1 MFHPENKLRTSWD
14 FFVLAVTVLGAIVI
28 PLSVIFDFSS
38 STAASAL
45 LWVIPI
51 VFIADILVRFN
62 TGFHRLGKIVTRP
75 SNVALRYLKSWFA
88 LDLLAALPLGL
99 IVRAFVPEPGTLLVL
114 LSLNPLLKLIH
125 SGSALY
131 RIGGTRVNPAILRL
145 VLLVFWILLV
155 AHLVSCAWIMISG
168 NPENLQSAP
177 LYIRAFYWTITTLTT
192 IGYGDIVPTEPA
204 QTVFVIFIELL
215 GAAMYG
221 MIIGNIANLIAN
233 IDIAKSQYRD
243 KLDKI
248 NAFLNYRN
256 IPHDL
261 QQKINDYYNY
271 LWESRRGYDES
282 AVIEDLPFALKT
294 TVSLQI
300 NREIIE
306 KVPLFQTAG
315 EDLIREIVLNLT
327 PVVFTPGDL
336 IVTAGEVGFQMYFIS
351 QGSVDV
357 LSADE
362 QTVYATL
369 TAGQFFGE
377 ISLLLS
383 MPRTAT
389 IRAREY
395 CDLYR
400 LDKDTFDRVI
410 QRYPDFAER
419 INELA
424 EKRQA
429 ENEAIQRSKESES
442 KEKEIPE
449 QIEEIQAEYTADA
462 VSLRWNWVRDL
473 RYYEVMR
480 KNQDTG
486 KWFYVEKKL
495 LEPNITDPHPE
506 TDRPTIYRIRAIKT
520 SGPGAWSDPVEVEPE
535 PGDKQEPQE

>member
-1 MFHPENKLRTSWD
+1 
-14 FFVLAVTVLGAIVI
+14 
-28 PLSVIFDFSS
+28 
-38 STAASAL
+38 
-45 LWVIPI
+45 
-51 VFIADILVRFN
+51 
-62 TGFHRLGKIVTRP
+62 
-75 SNVALRYLKSWFA
+75 
-88 LDLLAALPLGL
+88 
-99 IVRAFVPEPGTLLVL
+99 
-114 LSLNPLLKLIH
+114 
-125 SGSALY
+125 
-131 RIGGTRVNPAILRL
+131 
-145 VLLVFWILLV
+145 
-155 AHLVSCAWIMISG
+155 
-168 NPENLQSAP
+168 
-177 LYIRAFYWTITTLTT
+177 
-192 IGYGDIVPTEPA
+192 
-204 QTVFVIFIELL
+204 
-215 GAAMYG
+215 
-221 MIIGNIANLIAN
+221 MIIGNIANLISH
-233 IDIAKSQYRD
+233 IDVAKSQYKD

-261 QQKINDYYNY
+261 QRKINDYYSY

-282 AVIEDLPFALKT
+282 AVIEDLPIALKT
-294 TVSLQI
+294 TVALQM

-306 KVPLFQTAG
+306 KVPLFQSAS

-327 PVVFTPGDL
+327 PVVFTPGDT

-377 ISLLLS
+377 IALLLS

-400 LDKDTFDRVI
+400 LDKDNFDRVI

-429 ENEAIQRSKESES
+429 ENEAIRQTKESES
-442 KEKEIPE
+442 KESEIPE
-449 QIEEIQAEYTADA
+449 EIEEIQAERTGGA

-473 RYYEVMR
+473 RHYEVVR
-480 KNQDTG
+480 RNPDTG
-486 KWFYVEKKL
+486 KWVYVEKNV
-495 LEPNITDPHPE
+495 LEPGITDPHPE
-506 TDRPTIYRIRAIKT
+506 TDRPTVYRIRAIKT
-520 SGPGAWSDPVEVEPE
+520 SGPGAWSDPVAIEPAPDE
-535 PGDKQEPQE
+535 HESEE

>member
-28 PLSVIFDFSS
+28 PLSVVFDFSS
-38 STAASAL
+38 STAAASL
-45 LWVIPI
+45 LWIIPA
-51 VFIADILVRFN
+51 VFIADILVQFN
-62 TGFHRLGKIVTRP
+62 TGFYRLGKTVTRP
-75 SNVALRYLKSWFA
+75 SSIALRYLKNWFI
-88 LDLLAALPLGL
+88 LDLLAALPLG
-99 IVRAFVPEPGTLLVL
+99 IVIRSFVSAPATALLL
-114 LSLNPLLKLIH
+114 LTLNPLLKLIH
-125 SGSALY
+125 SGTALY
-131 RIGGTRVNPAILRL
+131 RIGGTRINPAILRL
-145 VLLVFWILLV
+145 VLLAFWILLV
-155 AHLVSCAWIMISG
+155 AHLVSCGWILISG
-168 NPENLQSAP
+168 NPENLESVP

-192 IGYGDIVPTEPA
+192 IGYGDITPIGPV

-233 IDIAKSQYRD
+233 IDVAKSQYRE

-261 QQKINDYYNY
+261 QRKINDYYSY

-282 AVIEDLPFALKT
+282 AVIEDLPVALKT
-294 TVSLQI
+294 TVALQI
-300 NREIIE
+300 NREVIE

-327 PVVFTPGDL
+327 PVVFTPGDT

-377 ISLLLS
+377 IALLLS

-400 LDKDTFDRVI
+400 LDKDNFDRVI

-429 ENEAIQRSKESES
+429 ENEAIQKSKESES

-449 QIEEIQAEYTADA
+449 EIEEIQAEYTGDA

-480 KNQDTG
+480 KNPDTG
-486 KWFYVEKKL
+486 EWAYIEKKL

-506 TDRPTIYRIRAIKT
+506 TDRPTVYRIRAIKT
-520 SGPGAWSDPVEVEPE
+520 SGPGDWSNPVEIEPPP
-535 PGDKQEPQE
+535 PGEEEPQE

>member
-1 MFHPENKLRTSWD
+1 MFQPENKLRTSWD
-14 FFVLAVTVLGAIVI
+14 FFVLAITVLGAIEL
-28 PLSVIFDFSS
+28 PLSIVFNRSS
-38 STAASAL
+38 LASSAAV
-45 LWVIPI
+45 LWIVPI
-51 VFIADILVRFN
+51 VFVADMLVRFN
-62 TGFHRLGKIVTRP
+62 TGYYRLGKLVSKR
-75 SNVALRYLKSWFA
+75 SSVALRYLSGWFV
-88 LDLLAALPLGL
+88 LDLLAALPVGL
-99 IVRAFVPEPGTLLVL
+99 VLRLFVPSAGTGLLL
-114 LSLNPLLKLIH
+114 IGLNPLIKLIH
-125 SGSALY
+125 AGTSLY

-155 AHLVSCAWIMISG
+155 AHLVSSGWILISG
-168 NPENLQSAP
+168 NPANLAPVP

-192 IGYGDIVPTEPA
+192 IGYGDITPA
-204 QTVFVIFIELL
+204 GSVQTVFVIFIEFL

-233 IDIAKSQYRD
+233 IDVAKSQYRD

-256 IPHDL
+256 IPHQL
-261 QQKINDYYNY
+261 QRKINNYYNY

-282 AVIEDLPFALKT
+282 AVIADLPMALKT

-306 KVPLFQTAG
+306 KVPLFQTAS

-327 PVVFTPGDL
+327 PAVFTPGDT

-377 ISLLLS
+377 IALLLS

-400 LDKDTFDRVI
+400 LDKDNFDKVI

-424 EKRQA
+424 EKRKA
-429 ENEAIQRSKESES
+429 ESEAIQKSRESEQKES
-442 KEKEIPE
+442 EIPE
-449 QIEEIQAEYTADA
+449 QIEEIQAEYSGGA
-462 VSLRWNWVRDL
+462 VSLRWNWVREL
-473 RYYEVMR
+473 RHYEVIR
-480 KNQDTG
+480 KNAATG
-486 KWFYVEKKL
+486 KWVYLEKNA
-495 LEPNITDPHPE
+495 LEPSLTDPHPD
-506 TDRPTIYRIRAIKT
+506 TARATVYRIRAIKT
-520 SGPGAWSDPVEVEPE
+520 SGPGAWSDPVAVEPPPE
-535 PGDKQEPQE
+535 PEEPQQS

>member
-1 MFHPENKLRTSWD
+1 M
-14 FFVLAVTVLGAIVI
+14 LAITVLGAIEI
-28 PLSVIFDFSS
+28 PLSVVFNH
-38 STAASAL
+38 SAFAL
-45 LWVIPI
+45 SYAVLWIVPI
-51 VFIADILVRFN
+51 VFVADMLVRFN
-62 TGFHRLGKIVTRP
+62 TGYYRLGKLV
-75 SNVALRYLKSWFA
+75 SKHSSVALRYLSGWFV
-88 LDLLAALPLGL
+88 LDVLAALPVGL
-99 IVRAFVPEPGTLLVL
+99 VLRLFVPSAGIGVL
-114 LSLNPLLKLIH
+114 LIGLNPLIKLVH
-125 SGSALY
+125 SGMSLY

-155 AHLVSCAWIMISG
+155 AHLVSCGWILISG
-168 NPENLQSAP
+168 NPANLAPIP

-192 IGYGDIVPTEPA
+192 IGYGDITPA
-204 QTVFVIFIELL
+204 GSVQTVFVIFIEFL

-233 IDIAKSQYRD
+233 IDVAKSQYRE

-256 IPHDL
+256 IPHEL
-261 QQKINDYYNY
+261 QRKINNYYSY

-282 AVIEDLPFALKT
+282 AVIEDLPMALKT

-300 NREIIE
+300 NRTIIE
-306 KVPLFQTAG
+306 KVPLFQTAS

-327 PVVFTPGDL
+327 PAVFTPGDT

-377 ISLLLS
+377 IALLLS

-400 LDKDTFDRVI
+400 LDKDNFDRVI

-424 EKRQA
+424 EKRKA
-429 ENEAIQRSKESES
+429 ESEAIQKSQESEQKES
-442 KEKEIPE
+442 EIPE
-449 QIEEIQAEYTADA
+449 QIEEIQAEYSGGA

-473 RYYEVMR
+473 RHYEVIRR
-480 KNQDTG
+480 KADTG
-486 KWFYVEKKL
+486 KWVFVEKNA
-495 LEPNITDPHPE
+495 LEPSATDPHPD
-506 TDRPTIYRIRAIKT
+506 TDRSTVYRIRAIKT
-520 SGPGAWSDPVEVEPE
+520 SGPGPWSDPVTIEPPPEPE
-535 PGDKQEPQE
+535 ETEQS

>member
-1 MFHPENKLRTSWD
+1 MFHPENKLRTAWD
-14 FFVLAVTVLGAIVI
+14 FFVLGITVLGAIGF
-28 PLSVIFDFSS
+28 PLSVIFDSS
-38 STAASAL
+38 SSSAAAAL
-45 LWVIPI
+45 LWIIPL
-51 VFIADILVRFN
+51 VFTADILVQFN
-62 TGFHRLGKIVTRP
+62 TGYYRLGRTVTRR
-75 SNVALRYLKSWFA
+75 SSIALRYLKSWFA

-99 IVRAFVPEPGTLLVL
+99 IIGALVPDPGTALLLV
-114 LSLNPLLKLIH
+114 SLNPLLKLIH
-125 SGSALY
+125 SGATLY

-155 AHLVSCAWIMISG
+155 AHMVSCGWILISG
-168 NPENLQSAP
+168 NPEKLQPVP
-177 LYIRAFYWTITTLTT
+177 LYIRSFYWTITTLTT
-192 IGYGDIVPTEPA
+192 IGYGDITPTGPE

-233 IDIAKSQYRD
+233 IDVAKTQYRE

-261 QQKINDYYNY
+261 QRKINNYYSY

-282 AVIEDLPFALKT
+282 AVIEDLPVALKT

-327 PVVFTPGDL
+327 PVVFTPGDT
-336 IVTAGEVGFQMYFIS
+336 IVTAGEVGFQMFFIS

-362 QTVYATL
+362 RTVYATL

-377 ISLLLS
+377 IALLLS

-400 LDKDTFDRVI
+400 LDKENFDRVI

-419 INELA
+419 IHELA

-429 ENEAIQRSKESES
+429 ENEAMQRSKESGS

-449 QIEEIQAEYTADA
+449 QIEEIQAEYAGEA

-473 RYYEVMR
+473 RYYEVVR
-480 KNQDTG
+480 KNPHTG
-486 KWFYVEKKL
+486 KWVYIGKKL

-506 TDRPTIYRIRAIKT
+506 TDRPTVYRIRAIKT
-520 SGPGAWSDPVEVEPE
+520 SGSGDWSDPVEIEPPP
-535 PGDKQEPQE
+535 PGEEETQE

>member
-14 FFVLAVTVLGAIVI
+14 FFVLAVTLLGAIVI
-28 PLSVIFDFSS
+28 PLSLVFDLSS
-38 STAASAL
+38 SPAAASV
-45 LWVIPI
+45 LWIIPA
-51 VFIADILVRFN
+51 VFVADILIQFN
-62 TGFHRLGKIVTRP
+62 TAFYRLGRTVTRGG
-75 SNVALRYLKSWFA
+75 SIAVRYLKSWFVM
-88 LDLLAALPLGL
+88 DLLAALPLGL
-99 IVRAFVPEPGTLLVL
+99 IINSFIGDPGTALLLV
-114 LSLNPLLKLIH
+114 SLNPLLKLIH
-125 SGSALY
+125 SGTTLY
-131 RIGGTRVNPAILRL
+131 RIGGSRINPAILRL

-155 AHLVSCAWIMISG
+155 AHLVACGWIMITG
-168 NPENLQSAP
+168 NPQSLDSVP

-192 IGYGDIVPTEPA
+192 IGYGDITPA
-204 QTVFVIFIELL
+204 GSVQTVFVIFIELL

-233 IDIAKSQYRD
+233 IDVAKSQYKD

-256 IPHDL
+256 IPRDL
-261 QQKINDYYNY
+261 QRKINDYYSY

-282 AVIEDLPFALKT
+282 AVIEDLPMALKT
-294 TVSLQI
+294 TVALQI

-327 PVVFTPGDL
+327 PVVFTPGDT

-357 LSADE
+357 LSADK

-400 LDKDTFDRVI
+400 LDKDNFDRVI

-424 EKRQA
+424 EKRKA
-429 ENEAIQRSKESES
+429 ESEALQKTKESES

-449 QIEEIQAEYTADA
+449 EIEDIQAEYAGGA
-462 VSLRWNWVRDL
+462 VSLRWNWVREL
-473 RYYEVMR
+473 RHYEVIR
-480 KNQDTG
+480 RSPDTG
-486 KWFYVEKKL
+486 KWVYVEKNL

-506 TDRPTIYRIRAIKT
+506 TDRPTVYRIRAIKT
-520 SGPGAWSDPVEVEPE
+520 SGPGAWSAPLQIEPA
-535 PGDKQEPQE
+535 PADQEEAQE

>member
-28 PLSVIFDFSS
+28 PLSVVFDLSS
-38 STAASAL
+38 SPAAASV
-45 LWVIPI
+45 LWIIPA
-51 VFIADILVRFN
+51 VFIADILVQFN
-62 TGFHRLGKIVTRP
+62 TGFYRLGKTITRR
-75 SNVALRYLKSWFA
+75 SSIALRYLKSWFIP
-88 LDLLAALPLGL
+88 DLLAALPLGL
-99 IVRAFVPEPGTLLVL
+99 LINSFFPAPGTMLLLV
-114 LSLNPLLKLIH
+114 SLNPLIKLIH
-125 SGSALY
+125 SGATLY
-131 RIGGTRVNPAILRL
+131 RIGGNRINPAILRL

-155 AHLVSCAWIMISG
+155 AHLVSCGWILISG
-168 NPENLQSAP
+168 NPQNLDSVP

-192 IGYGDIVPTEPA
+192 IGYGDITPTGSV

-221 MIIGNIANLIAN
+221 MIIGNIANLISH
-233 IDIAKSQYRD
+233 IDVAKSQYKD

-261 QQKINDYYNY
+261 QRKINDYYSY

-282 AVIEDLPFALKT
+282 AVIEDLPIALKT
-294 TVSLQI
+294 TVALQM

-306 KVPLFQTAG
+306 KVPLFQSAS

-327 PVVFTPGDL
+327 PVVFTPGDT

-377 ISLLLS
+377 IALLLS

-400 LDKDTFDRVI
+400 LDKDNFDRVI

-429 ENEAIQRSKESES
+429 ENEAIHQTRENESKESE
-442 KEKEIPE
+442 IPE
-449 QIEEIQAEYTADA
+449 EIEEIQAERTGGA

-473 RYYEVMR
+473 RHYEVVR
-480 KNQDTG
+480 RNPDTG
-486 KWFYVEKKL
+486 KWVYVEKNV
-495 LEPNITDPHPE
+495 LEPGITDPHPE
-506 TDRPTIYRIRAIKT
+506 TDRPTVYRIRAIKT
-520 SGPGAWSDPVEVEPE
+520 SGPGAWSDPVAIEPAPDKHEPE
-535 PGDKQEPQE
+535 E

>member
-1 MFHPENKLRTSWD
+1 MFHPENKLRTTWD
-14 FFVLAVTVLGAIVI
+14 FFVLAVTVLGALVI
-28 PLSVIFDFSS
+28 PLSVVFDFSS
-38 STAASAL
+38 SAEAAAL
-45 LWVIPI
+45 LWFIPA
-51 VFIADILVRFN
+51 VFTADILVQFN
-62 TGFHRLGKIVTRP
+62 TGFYRLGRTVNRR
-75 SNVALRYLKSWFA
+75 SSVALRYLRSWFF

-99 IVRAFVPEPGTLLVL
+99 VFHLFIPAPGTVLLLV
-114 LSLNPLLKLIH
+114 SLNPLLKLVH
-125 SGSALY
+125 SGSTLY

-155 AHLVSCAWIMISG
+155 AHIVSCGWILISG
-168 NPENLQSAP
+168 NPANLEPGA

-192 IGYGDIVPTEPA
+192 IGYGDITPTGSV

-233 IDIAKSQYRD
+233 IDVAKTQYRD

-261 QQKINDYYNY
+261 QRKINDYYSY

-327 PVVFTPGDL
+327 PVVFTPGDT
-336 IVTAGEVGFQMYFIS
+336 IVIAGEVGFQMYFIS

-362 QTVYATL
+362 KTVYATL

-400 LDKDTFDRVI
+400 LDKENFDRVI

-429 ENEAIQRSKESES
+429 ENEAIQKARESES

-449 QIEEIQAEYTADA
+449 EIEEIQAEYTGEA

-473 RYYEVMR
+473 RHYEVVR
-480 KNQDTG
+480 RDPKTG
-486 KWFYVEKKL
+486 RWVYIERNA
-495 LEPNITDPHPE
+495 LEPSVTDPQPE
-506 TDRPTIYRIRAIKT
+506 TDRPTVYRIRAIKT
-520 SGPGAWSDPVEVEPE
+520 SGPGDWSSPVTVEP
-535 PGDKQEPQE
+535 PPQQEESEE

>member
-28 PLSVIFDFSS
+28 PLSLVFDLSS
-38 STAASAL
+38 SPAAASV
-45 LWVIPI
+45 LWIIPA
-51 VFIADILVRFN
+51 VFVADILVQFN
-62 TGFHRLGKIVTRP
+62 TAFYRLGKTVTRR
-75 SNVALRYLKSWFA
+75 SSIALRYLKSWFV

-99 IVRAFVPEPGTLLVL
+99 IINSFVAAPAIVL
-114 LSLNPLLKLIH
+114 LLISLNPLLKVIH
-125 SGSALY
+125 SGTALY
-131 RIGGTRVNPAILRL
+131 RIGGRRINPAILRL

-155 AHLVSCAWIMISG
+155 AHLVSCGWILISG
-168 NPENLQSAP
+168 NPQNLDSVP

-192 IGYGDIVPTEPA
+192 IGYGDITPA
-204 QTVFVIFIELL
+204 GSVQTVFVIFIELL

-233 IDIAKSQYRD
+233 IDVAKSQYKD

-248 NAFLNYRN
+248 NAFLNYRD
-256 IPHDL
+256 IPRDL
-261 QQKINDYYNY
+261 QRKINDYYSY

-282 AVIEDLPFALKT
+282 AVIEDLPIALKT
-294 TVSLQI
+294 TVALQI

-327 PVVFTPGDL
+327 PVVFTPGDT

-377 ISLLLS
+377 IALLLS

-400 LDKDTFDRVI
+400 LDKDNFDRVI

-424 EKRQA
+424 EKRKA
-429 ENEAIQRSKESES
+429 ESEAIQKTKESES

-449 QIEEIQAEYTADA
+449 EIEDIQAEYTGGA

-473 RYYEVMR
+473 RHYEVIR
-480 KNQDTG
+480 RNPYTG
-486 KWFYVEKKL
+486 KWEYVEKNL

-520 SGPGAWSDPVEVEPE
+520 SGPGAWSSPVEIEPA
-535 PGDKQEPQE
+535 PADQEDTQE

>member
-14 FFVLAVTVLGAIVI
+14 FFVLAITVLGAIVI
-28 PLSVIFDFSS
+28 PLSLVFDLSS
-38 STAASAL
+38 SPAAASV
-45 LWVIPI
+45 LWIIPA
-51 VFIADILVRFN
+51 VFVADIIVQFN
-62 TGFHRLGKIVTRP
+62 TAFYRLGRTVTRGG
-75 SNVALRYLKSWFA
+75 SIAVRYLKSWFVM
-88 LDLLAALPLGL
+88 DLLAALPLGL
-99 IVRAFVPEPGTLLVL
+99 IINSFVGDPGTALLLV
-114 LSLNPLLKLIH
+114 SLNPLLKLIH
-125 SGSALY
+125 SGTVLY
-131 RIGGTRVNPAILRL
+131 RIGGSRVNPAILRL

-155 AHLVSCAWIMISG
+155 AHLVSCGWIMISG
-168 NPENLQSAP
+168 NPQNLDSVP

-192 IGYGDIVPTEPA
+192 IGYGDITPA
-204 QTVFVIFIELL
+204 GSVQTVFVIFIELL

-233 IDIAKSQYRD
+233 IDVAKSQYKD

-256 IPHDL
+256 IPRDL
-261 QQKINDYYNY
+261 QRKINDYYSY

-282 AVIEDLPFALKT
+282 AVLGDLPIALKT
-294 TVSLQI
+294 TVALQI

-327 PVVFTPGDL
+327 PVVFTPGDT

-357 LSADE
+357 LSADK

-400 LDKDTFDRVI
+400 LDKDNFDRVI

-424 EKRQA
+424 EKRKA
-429 ENEAIQRSKESES
+429 ESEAIQKTKENES

-449 QIEEIQAEYTADA
+449 EIEDIQAEYAGGA
-462 VSLRWNWVRDL
+462 VSLRWNWVREL
-473 RYYEVMR
+473 RHYEVIR
-480 KNQDTG
+480 RSPDTG
-486 KWFYVEKKL
+486 KWVYVEKNL

-506 TDRPTIYRIRAIKT
+506 TDRPTVYRIRAIKT
-520 SGPGAWSDPVEVEPE
+520 SGPGAWSAPLQIEPA
-535 PGDKQEPQE
+535 PADQEDAQE

>member
-28 PLSVIFDFSS
+28 PLSLVFDLSS
-38 STAASAL
+38 SPAAASV
-45 LWVIPI
+45 LWIIPA
-51 VFIADILVRFN
+51 VFVADILVQFN
-62 TGFHRLGKIVTRP
+62 TAFYRLGRTVTRGG
-75 SNVALRYLKSWFA
+75 SIAVRYLKSWFVM
-88 LDLLAALPLGL
+88 DLLAALPLGL
-99 IVRAFVPEPGTLLVL
+99 IINSFVGDPGTALLL
-114 LSLNPLLKLIH
+114 ISLNPLLKLIH
-125 SGSALY
+125 SGTVLY
-131 RIGGTRVNPAILRL
+131 RIGGSRINPAILRL

-155 AHLVSCAWIMISG
+155 AHLVSCGWIMISG
-168 NPENLQSAP
+168 NPQNLDSVP

-192 IGYGDIVPTEPA
+192 IGYGDITPA
-204 QTVFVIFIELL
+204 GSVQTVFVIFIELL

-233 IDIAKSQYRD
+233 IDVAKSQYKD

-256 IPHDL
+256 IPRDL
-261 QQKINDYYNY
+261 QRKINDYYSY

-282 AVIEDLPFALKT
+282 AVLGDLPIALKT
-294 TVSLQI
+294 TVALQI

-327 PVVFTPGDL
+327 PVVFTPGDT

-357 LSADE
+357 LSADK

-400 LDKDTFDRVI
+400 LDKDNFDRVI

-424 EKRQA
+424 EKRKA
-429 ENEAIQRSKESES
+429 ESEAIQKTKESES

-449 QIEEIQAEYTADA
+449 EIEDIQAEYAGGA
-462 VSLRWNWVRDL
+462 VSLRWNWVREL
-473 RYYEVMR
+473 RHYEVIR
-480 KNQDTG
+480 RSPDTG
-486 KWFYVEKKL
+486 KWVYVEKNL

-506 TDRPTIYRIRAIKT
+506 TDRPTVYRIRAIKT
-520 SGPGAWSDPVEVEPE
+520 TGPGAWSAPLQIEP
-535 PGDKQEPQE
+535 PPADQEDAQE

>member
-28 PLSVIFDFSS
+28 PLAIIFGFSS
-38 STAASAL
+38 SRTADAL
-45 LWVIPI
+45 LWIIPA
-51 VFIADILVRFN
+51 VFIADILVQFN
-62 TGFHRLGKIVTRP
+62 TGFFRLGKVVSRRTSI
-75 SNVALRYLKSWFA
+75 ALRYLSSWFV
-88 LDLLAALPLGL
+88 LDLLAALPLGIL
-99 IVRAFVPEPGTLLVL
+99 IHGFVAEPGTALLL

-125 SGSALY
+125 SGTTLY

-155 AHLVSCAWIMISG
+155 AHMVSCGWILISG
-168 NPENLQSAP
+168 NPDSLESVP

-192 IGYGDIVPTEPA
+192 IGYGDITPTGPE

-233 IDIAKSQYRD
+233 IDVAKTQYRE

-261 QQKINDYYNY
+261 QRKINNYYNY
-271 LWESRRGYDES
+271 LWESRRGYEEA
-282 AVIEDLPFALKT
+282 AVIEDLPVALKS
-294 TVSLQI
+294 TVALQI

-327 PVVFTPGDL
+327 PVVFTPGDT
-336 IVTAGEVGFQMYFIS
+336 IVTAGEVGYQMYFIS

-377 ISLLLS
+377 IALLLS

-400 LDKDTFDRVI
+400 LDKDNFDQVI

-429 ENEAIQRSKESES
+429 ENEAIRKSKESEA
-442 KEKEIPE
+442 KEREIPE
-449 QIEEIQAEYTADA
+449 DIEDIQAEYAGEA
-462 VSLRWNWVRDL
+462 VTLRWNWVREL
-473 RYYEVMR
+473 RHYEVVR
-480 KNQDTG
+480 KNAETG
-486 KWFYVEKKL
+486 KWVYIERNL
-495 LEPNITDPHPE
+495 QEPNITDPNPDR
-506 TDRPTIYRIRAIKT
+506 DRPTLYRIRAIKT
-520 SGPGAWSDPVEVEPE
+520 SGPGNWSEPVTVQP
-535 PGDKQEPQE
+535 PPPQEEESQE

>member
-14 FFVLAVTVLGAIVI
+14 FFVLAVTVLGVIVI
-28 PLSVIFDFSS
+28 PLSVVFGLSS
-38 STAASAL
+38 SPAAASL
-45 LWVIPI
+45 LWIIPA
-51 VFIADILVRFN
+51 VFIADILVQFN
-62 TGFHRLGKIVTRP
+62 TGFYRLGKTITRR
-75 SNVALRYLKSWFA
+75 SSIALRYLKGWLV
-88 LDLLAALPLGL
+88 LDLIAALPLGL
-99 IVRAFVPEPGTLLVL
+99 IIRTFVPAPGIVLLLV
-114 LSLNPLLKLIH
+114 SLNPLLKLIH
-125 SGSALY
+125 SGTTLY

-155 AHLVSCAWIMISG
+155 AHLVSCGWILISG
-168 NPENLQSAP
+168 NPEKLETAP

-192 IGYGDIVPTEPA
+192 IGYGDITPSGSV

-233 IDIAKSQYRD
+233 IDIAKSQYKD

-256 IPHDL
+256 IPHGL
-261 QQKINDYYNY
+261 QRKINNYYSY

-282 AVIEDLPFALKT
+282 AVIQDLPIALKT
-294 TVSLQI
+294 TVALQI

-306 KVPLFQTAG
+306 KVPLFQSAS
-315 EDLIREIVLNLT
+315 EDLIREIVLNLK
-327 PVVFTPGDL
+327 PVVFTPGDT

-362 QTVYATL
+362 HTVYATL
-369 TAGQFFGE
+369 AAGQFFGE
-377 ISLLLS
+377 IALLLS

-400 LDKDTFDRVI
+400 LDKENFDRVI

-424 EKRQA
+424 EKRKA
-429 ENEAIQRSKESES
+429 EIEAIQQTKESET
-442 KEKEIPE
+442 KERDIPGE
-449 QIEEIQAEYTADA
+449 IEEIQAEHTGGA
-462 VSLRWNWVRDL
+462 VTLRWNWVRDL
-473 RYYEVMR
+473 RRYEVIR
-480 KNQDTG
+480 RDPSTG
-486 KWFYVEKKL
+486 KWVYLEKNA
-495 LEPNITDPHPE
+495 LEPSVTDPQPDTE
-506 TDRPTIYRIRAIKT
+506 RPTLYRIRAIKT
-520 SGPGAWSDPVEVEPE
+520 SGPGAWSEPVAVEPAPE
-535 PGDKQEPQE
+535 EDSETE

>member
-1 MFHPENKLRTSWD
+1 MFNPENKLRTAWD
-14 FFVLAVTVLGAIVI
+14 FFVLAITVLGAIVI

-38 STAASAL
+38 STAAAVL

-51 VFIADILVRFN
+51 LFIADILVQFN
-62 TGFHRLGKIVTRP
+62 TGFYRLGKTVTRR
-75 SNVALRYLKSWFA
+75 SSIALRYLKSWFV
-88 LDLLAALPLGL
+88 LDLIAALPLGL
-99 IVRAFVPEPGTLLVL
+99 IIGVLVPDPGTVL
-114 LSLNPLLKLIH
+114 LLISLNPLVKLIH
-125 SGSALY
+125 SGTTLY

-155 AHLVSCAWIMISG
+155 AHLVSCAWILISG
-168 NPENLQSAP
+168 NPDSLDSAS

-192 IGYGDIVPTEPA
+192 IGYGDIVPIEPA

-233 IDIAKSQYRD
+233 IDVAKTQYRE

-261 QQKINDYYNY
+261 QRKINNYYNY

-282 AVIEDLPFALKT
+282 AVIEGLPVALKT

-327 PVVFTPGDL
+327 PVVFTPGDT

-377 ISLLLS
+377 IALLLS

-400 LDKDTFDRVI
+400 LDKENFDRVI

-429 ENEAIQRSKESES
+429 ENEAMQKSKESES

-449 QIEEIQAEYTADA
+449 EIEEIQGEYTGEA

-473 RYYEVMR
+473 RYYEVVR
-480 KNQDTG
+480 KNPDTG
-486 KWFYVEKKL
+486 KWIYIERKL
-495 LEPNITDPHPE
+495 LEPNTTDPHPE
-506 TDRPTIYRIRAIKT
+506 TERPTTYRIRAIKT
-520 SGPGAWSDPVEVEPE
+520 SGPGAWSDPVEIEPVT
-535 PGDKQEPQE
+535 PDKEEPQE

>member
-1 MFHPENKLRTSWD
+1 MFHPENKLRTAWD

-38 STAASAL
+38 SAAAAAL
-45 LWVIPI
+45 LWVIPT
-51 VFIADILVRFN
+51 VFIADILVQFN
-62 TGFHRLGKIVTRP
+62 TGFYRMGKTVTRR
-75 SNVALRYLKSWFA
+75 SSIAVRYLKGWFA

-99 IVRAFVPEPGTLLVL
+99 IIGALVPGPGTVL
-114 LSLNPLLKLIH
+114 LLISLNPLLKLIH
-125 SGSALY
+125 SGTTLY
-131 RIGGTRVNPAILRL
+131 RIGGTRINPAILRL

-155 AHLVSCAWIMISG
+155 AHMVSCGWILISG
-168 NPENLQSAP
+168 NPQNLDSAP

-233 IDIAKSQYRD
+233 IDVAKSQYRE

-261 QQKINDYYNY
+261 QRKINNYYSY

-282 AVIEDLPFALKT
+282 AVIEDLPVALKT
-294 TVSLQI
+294 TVSLRI

-327 PVVFTPGDL
+327 PVVFTPGDT

-377 ISLLLS
+377 IALLLS

-400 LDKDTFDRVI
+400 LDKENFDRVI

-429 ENEAIQRSKESES
+429 ENEAIQKSKESES
-442 KEKEIPE
+442 KERDIPE
-449 QIEEIQAEYTADA
+449 EIEETQGEYTGEA

-473 RYYEVMR
+473 RYYQVVR
-480 KNQDTG
+480 KNPDTG
-486 KWFYVEKKL
+486 KWVYIEKKL

-520 SGPGAWSDPVEVEPE
+520 SGPGAWSDPVVIEPA
-535 PGDKQEPQE
+535 PPDKEEPQE

>member
-14 FFVLAVTVLGAIVI
+14 FFVLAITVLGAIVI
-28 PLSVIFDFSS
+28 PLSLVFDLSS
-38 STAASAL
+38 SPAAASV
-45 LWVIPI
+45 LWIIPA
-51 VFIADILVRFN
+51 VFVADIIVQFN
-62 TGFHRLGKIVTRP
+62 TAFYRLGRTVTRGG
-75 SNVALRYLKSWFA
+75 SIAVRYLKSWFVM
-88 LDLLAALPLGL
+88 DLLAALPLGL
-99 IVRAFVPEPGTLLVL
+99 IINSFVGDPGTALLLV
-114 LSLNPLLKLIH
+114 SLNPLLKLIH
-125 SGSALY
+125 SGTVLY
-131 RIGGTRVNPAILRL
+131 RIGGSRVNPAILRL

-155 AHLVSCAWIMISG
+155 AHLVSCGWIMISG
-168 NPENLQSAP
+168 NPQNLDSVP

-192 IGYGDIVPTEPA
+192 IGYGDITPA
-204 QTVFVIFIELL
+204 GSVQTVFVIFIELL

-233 IDIAKSQYRD
+233 IDVAKSQYKD

-256 IPHDL
+256 IPRDL
-261 QQKINDYYNY
+261 QRKINDYYSY

-282 AVIEDLPFALKT
+282 AVLGDLPIALKT
-294 TVSLQI
+294 TVALQI

-327 PVVFTPGDL
+327 PVVFTPGDT

-357 LSADE
+357 LSADK

-369 TAGQFFGE
+369 TTGQFFGE

-400 LDKDTFDRVI
+400 LDKDNFDRVI

-424 EKRQA
+424 EKRKA
-429 ENEAIQRSKESES
+429 ESEAIQKTKESES

-449 QIEEIQAEYTADA
+449 EIEDIQAEYAGGA
-462 VSLRWNWVRDL
+462 VSLRWNWVREL
-473 RYYEVMR
+473 RHYEVIR
-480 KNQDTG
+480 RSPDTG
-486 KWFYVEKKL
+486 KWVYVEKNL

-506 TDRPTIYRIRAIKT
+506 TDRPTVYRIRAIKT
-520 SGPGAWSDPVEVEPE
+520 SGPGAWSAPLQIEPA
-535 PGDKQEPQE
+535 PADQEDAQE